1 MKNKDKN
8 LLIIQNKELL
18 ERLNSGN
25 NNKEKNNDIGGNE
38 NYLLKEEIKSLK
50 EQIENQSQDLL
61 KLNALEK
68 QVSILQLENENMKQ
82 KTQNEKDD
90 NSNNETLTNS
100 VNLNRSV
107 STNINNSSSKKV
119 KKRLSIT
126 IVKDKQDTDQTNL
139 EKKTINKNTNEKEK
153 VNEDKEIT
161 KNGIEEKLKDEIS
174 RLKVKYLNTEFE
186 KETIITKYKNIL
198 KNIEQQCKK
207 IGVKL
212 HMDFDKI

>member
-18 ERLNSGN
+18 ERLNKGN
-25 NNKEKNNDIGGNE
+25 NNKEQSNDIDGNE